1 VFKKIK
7 MNTKN
12 LYKILFLFLGL
23 QFHAQELLT
32 LEDALKIALENN
44 YEIKIAKNDLKI
56 DETNSTAGNAGM
68 LPTVSATV
76 ANNNSILNTKQ
87 TQADGSVRELDNAR
101 NLNLTYG
108 VGLDWTVFDGM
119 RMFARR
125 EQLKVLQQQGEA
137 ELKLAI
143 ITKVSDVY
151 STYFDLVQ
159 QQQQL
164 KALDTALVISNERLT
179 TAQNRFSIGKAS
191 KLEMLNAQVDL
202 NTDTSARLKQLE
214 LYRNAKIRLNELLAR
229 DTATD
234 FKVIDELDIDRSL
247 VFTDLKSLAE
257 QQNPQ
262 LQAQVLAKNV
272 AELQLKQVK
281 AGRYPIVRINSGY
294 NFTRSEASLG
304 FVTQSSGRGFVYG
317 INASVPIFDG
327 FNQNRNEKVAQLQID
342 NSDLVINQQKIM
354 LESQLASAFQSYQTN
369 MELTSVE
376 EKNRDIAK
384 QNLDIT
390 LAKFKIGTIT
400 PIEYRTAQLNYIQ
413 SIVRYSNAQFQTK
426 LFEISLKELSG
437 SLQF

>member
-1 VFKKIK
+1 MFLKK
-7 MNTKN
+7 
-12 LYKILFLFLGL
+12 LYIPLFIVLFGL
-23 QFHAQELLT
+23 QSQAQEVLT
-32 LEDALKIALENN
+32 LEDAVKIALENN

-68 LPTVSATV
+68 LPTVTASV
-76 ANNNSILNTKQ
+76 VNNNSILNTTQ
-87 TQADGSVRELDNAR
+87 TQASGEERTLDNAR
-101 NLNLTYG
+101 NLSLTYG

-125 EQLKVLQQQGEA
+125 EQLKVVQQQGEA

-143 ITKVSDVY
+143 VTKISDVY
-151 STYFDLVQ
+151 TTYYDLVQ

-164 KALDTALVISNERLT
+164 KALDTAIVISNQRLT

-202 NTDTSARLKQLE
+202 NTDTSSRLKQLE
-214 LYRNAKIRLNELLAR
+214 LYRNAKIKLNEILAR
-229 DTATD
+229 DTSLE
-234 FKVIDELDIDRSL
+234 FKVTDEIEIDNTLAFI
-247 VFTDLKSLAE
+247 DLKSLAE
-257 QQNPQ
+257 KQNPQ
-262 LQAQVLAKNV
+262 LQAQVLAKNS

-281 AGRYPIVRINSGY
+281 AGRYPTVRINSGY

-327 FNQNRNEKVAQLQID
+327 FNQSRNEKVAKLQID
-342 NSDLVINQQKIM
+342 TADLVINQQKIM
-354 LESQLASAFQSYQTN
+354 LESQLATAFQSYQTN
-369 MELTSVE
+369 MELSKVE
-376 EKNRDIAK
+376 EKNVEIAK

-400 PIEYRTAQLNYIQ
+400 PIEYRTAQLNYVEAL
-413 SIVRYSNAQFQTK
+413 VRLSNAQFQTK
-426 LFEISLKELSG
+426 LYEITLKELSG
-437 SLQF
+437 SLKLD